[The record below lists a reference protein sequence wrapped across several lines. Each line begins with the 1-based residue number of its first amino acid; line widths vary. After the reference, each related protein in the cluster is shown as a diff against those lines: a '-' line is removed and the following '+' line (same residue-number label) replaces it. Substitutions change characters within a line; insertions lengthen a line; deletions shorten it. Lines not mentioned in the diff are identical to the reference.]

1 MFECWCF
8 TGMTTTLF
16 WSTLSFIV
24 IAQAIPMTRSL
35 MKRAHE
41 LFKDDILATGRH
53 HFRQKGDVQTFFL
66 AVRAV
71 LMIWRD
77 HCSYFY
83 WMILSVVLI
92 FVLFLFDLC
101 VGSPFLHFSISPFL
115 HFSISSFDRPGQA
128 STREPRPAFSTAN
141 KENTYLSTWNP
152 TTNSTAGF
160 LQKLNRPAFPPFNN
174 RCANEASTR
183 RAGRPNRRCP
193 TWRATVSCLIRWGR
207 SASGQYC
214 RTTGLQHCE
223 RCENV
228 WRNVKCKGIGG
239 KRRTSLDQESVILRF
254 CALVTWR
261 GSWRWV
267 LNLFYETDVDTSA
280 RLIHLEVLIHIIHAW
295 ITLGLVHTSKFFS
308 SCFFNTITTAIKYKN
323 LTVCFDFFRCDY
335 R

>member
-1 MFECWCF
+1 MFYWHDYNFILINIFLQCHCPGHSHDPFTHGESTRTLQRRYLGHRKAPLSSKGWC
-8 TGMTTTLF
+8 
-16 WSTLSFIV
+16 S
-24 IAQAIPMTRSL
+24 
-35 MKRAHE
+35 
-41 LFKDDILATGRH
+41 DILFGRTCCVDDT
-53 HFRQKGDVQTFFL
+53 RTTCKDYC
-66 AVRAV
+66 
-71 LMIWRD
+71 
-77 HCSYFY
+77 CSYLF
-83 WMILSVVLI
+83 LSVVLI

-101 VGSPFLHFSISPFL
+101 IWVLHFFISP
-115 HFSISSFDRPGQA
+115 FDRPGQA

-223 RCENV
+223 RCKNV

-295 ITLGLVHTSKFFS
+295 ITLGLVHIFKQILFLLFF
-308 SCFFNTITTAIKYKN
+308 
-323 LTVCFDFFRCDY
+323 
-335 R
+335 